1 MENAHRS
8 SLRVLV
14 GILTMLVSSP
24 DLGAQ
29 DVEAEGVCE
38 LGRVTSIV
46 VDNRPIFQL
55 ETLEEDSPLRWV
67 YRLANAL
74 HITTR
79 QSFILREILFAE
91 NDCLDPFLLEE
102 SGRILRQYPFIANAD
117 VAPVEQPD
125 GTYHV
130 LINTQDEWTTKFD
143 LGVSIDQGIQ
153 LERIE
158 LTEENLFG
166 QGILAEG
173 YFARRRE
180 QRDAGFLIEQPRLF
194 GTRTDAL
201 FGYGR
206 TRVGNFFE
214 QELAYPFVGEVG
226 RFAAREAYR
235 QRDQLYTY
243 ATGNPVD
250 VTQVLLPLQEEWLE
264 ISFAT
269 RFGEPGRLG
278 LLGLGLSRDRIEF
291 GGFPN
296 DVEVV
301 LDNDFDNTF
310 PGSDQPQEIIS
321 SQINSSATARI
332 NLMLGLRQIRY
343 IRPARLDTHA
353 EVIDVPLGIDLGLTV
368 GRSIPAFRVRG
379 LNIGG
384 QGRHSFRSDGWRDL
398 FATADFYTYLRTGA
412 SSAHTLFFRTSAAGG
427 WSVKTPFQLTLGG
440 REGVRGFYED
450 DIPGARRVLFTLEDR
465 IFLKWPSPDV
475 VDFGFTLFADA
486 GRMWAGEVPYGTDSG
501 WRGTIGFGLRM
512 GFPASTRA
520 VGRIDLAFPINDPVS
535 RGPVFRVT
543 LIELLGIG
551 SGFTDHQLQKALRN
565 SVGPDLFL
573 TPMR

>member
-1 MENAHRS
+1 METARRTT
-8 SLRVLV
+8 LRVLV
-14 GILTMLVSSP
+14 SIISTTLVLSP

-29 DVEAEGVCE
+29 AVGTGSLCE
-38 LGRVTSIV
+38 LGRVTNII

-55 ETLEEDSPLRWV
+55 ETLEEGSPLRWV

-79 QSFILREILFAE
+79 QSFILREVLFSE

-117 VAPVEQPD
+117 VVPVEQPD

-173 YFARRRE
+173 YFARRRA
-180 QRDAGFLIEQPRLF
+180 QRDAGFLLEQPRLF
-194 GTRTDAL
+194 GTRTDAR

-226 RFAAREAYR
+226 RFAVREAYSN
-235 QRDQLYTY
+235 RDRLYTY
-243 ATGNPVD
+243 ATGNPTD

-269 RFGEPGRLG
+269 RFGRPGRLG
-278 LLGLGLSRDRIEF
+278 LLGFGLSRDRVEF
-291 GGFPN
+291 GSFPT

-301 LDNDFDNTF
+301 LDGDFSNTF
-310 PGSDQPQEIIS
+310 PGTDQLQVILA
-321 SQINSSATARI
+321 SQINGSATTRI

-368 GRSIPAFRVRG
+368 DEVSQRFGSEVSRAMMMFSPAFAYSPDITLVRYSCSLISRVKADIHSEMMDG
-379 LNIGG
+379 ETSSVQLISTPICVPE
-384 QGRHSFRSDGWRDL
+384 RHLLTHS
-398 FATADFYTYLRTGA
+398 
-412 SSAHTLFFRTSAAGG
+412 SSAHPPRLDGQS
-427 WSVKTPFQLTLGG
+427 KP
-440 REGVRGFYED
+440 
-450 DIPGARRVLFTLEDR
+450 
-465 IFLKWPSPDV
+465 PS
-475 VDFGFTLFADA
+475 
-486 GRMWAGEVPYGTDSG
+486 S
-501 WRGTIGFGLRM
+501 
-512 GFPASTRA
+512 S
-520 VGRIDLAFPINDPVS
+520 
-535 RGPVFRVT
+535 
-543 LIELLGIG
+543 
-551 SGFTDHQLQKALRN
+551 H
-565 SVGPDLFL
+565 
-573 TPMR
+573 

>member
-1 MENAHRS
+1 
-8 SLRVLV
+8 
-14 GILTMLVSSP
+14 MLVLSP
-24 DLGAQ
+24 DVGAQ
-29 DVEAEGVCE
+29 AAGPEGLCE
-38 LGRVTSIV
+38 LGRVTNII
-46 VDNRPIFQL
+46 VDNRPVFQL
-55 ETLEEDSPLRWV
+55 ETLEEGSPLRWV

-79 QSFILREILFAE
+79 QSFILREILFGE

-117 VAPVEQPD
+117 VVPVEQPD
-125 GTYHV
+125 GTYHI

-194 GTRTDAL
+194 GTRTDAR

-226 RFAAREAYR
+226 RFAGREAYSK
-235 QRDQLYTY
+235 RDQLYTY
-243 ATGNPVD
+243 ATGNPID

-264 ISFAT
+264 ISFAM
-269 RFGEPGRLG
+269 RFGRPGRLG
-278 LLGLGLSRDRIEF
+278 LLGIGLSRDRVEF

-301 LDNDFDNTF
+301 LDNDFSNTS
-310 PGSDQPQEIIS
+310 PGTDQLQTIIA
-321 SQINSSATARI
+321 SQINASATTRI

-343 IRPARLDTHA
+343 IRPARLDTHG

-368 GRSIPAFRVRG
+368 GQSIPAFRVGTLKSHDDVFTRLRLFTG
-379 LNIGG
+379 HNSGQVFMFVNLEG
-384 QGRHSFRSDGWRDL
+384 QGRHSFRDDGWRDL
-398 FATADFYTYLRTGA
+398 FGTADFYTYLRTG
-412 SSAHTLFFRTSAAGG
+412 SSSPHTFFLRTSATAG
-427 WSVKTPFQLTLGG
+427 WSVETPFQLTLGG
-440 REGVRGFYED
+440 REAVRGFYED

-465 IFLKWPSPDV
+465 IFLNWPSPDV
-475 VDFGFTLFADA
+475 VDFGFTLFADV
-486 GRMWAGEVPYGTDSG
+486 GRMWAGEVPYGTNSG
-501 WRGTIGFGLRM
+501 WRGSAGFG
-512 GFPASTRA
+512 
-520 VGRIDLAFPINDPVS
+520 
-535 RGPVFRVT
+535 
-543 LIELLGIG
+543 
-551 SGFTDHQLQKALRN
+551 
-565 SVGPDLFL
+565 
-573 TPMR
+573 